1 MAKEKKE
8 KRTAKA
14 KESGAEISL
23 QPEEASEGL
32 ETTSEG
38 KKVELTDKEYAE
50 LKKRAKESDE
60 YLNML
65 LRTKADFQN
74 YQKRMKKDI
83 DALNRLAVQDV
94 MHAILPVLDNLS
106 RAVSSVRK
114 SDDTQSLEKFLHGVE
129 LIQDQFL
136 KALDAIGV
144 KPIHGQEGQAFN
156 PELHEAV
163 MEEENDEFPHHT
175 VLEEVE
181 QGFFLHDKVL
191 RPVKVRVSKKTV
203 AGTEKGKAE
212 CTVEGAEDRSTKEA
226 GRGPDSSPKSPSE
239 GSREGVDT
247 DPTAGEEEPI
257 V

>member
-1 MAKEKKE
+1 
-8 KRTAKA
+8 
-14 KESGAEISL
+14 
-23 QPEEASEGL
+23 
-32 ETTSEG
+32 
-38 KKVELTDKEYAE
+38 
-50 LKKRAKESDE
+50 ESDE

-191 RPVKVRVSKKTV
+191 RPVKVKVSKKTV
-203 AGTEKGKAE
+203 AGAEKGKAE
-212 CTVEGAEDRSTKEA
+212 CTVEGEEDRSTKEA